1 MRVFLRYISF
11 CIFLILI
18 LGGCSIYNKYFGEKD
33 LTPEEL
39 MSEGLKDLDKGN
51 YQSAAEKFQEIKDR
65 YPYSEYAIEAEL
77 KIADSEFRN
86 KEYDIAFDAYDE
98 FERMHPRDKNIPYAI
113 YQKGMCHF
121 QQIKTIDRE
130 QTHTLLAK
138 EEFERLIKRFPGD
151 EYADRSRKN
160 IRKCLIFLAEHELYV
175 GKFYFKMK
183 QYKAAMGRYRFLIEN
198 YPDMGQYHEALEYIR
213 ICKEKIAQFEEGL
226 EP

>member
-1 MRVFLRYISF
+1 
-11 CIFLILI
+11 
-18 LGGCSIYNKYFGEKD
+18 
-33 LTPEEL
+33 

-51 YQSAAEKFQEIKDR
+51 YQSAAEKFQELKDR

-86 KEYDIAFDAYDE
+86 KEYDTAFDAYDE

-138 EEFERLIKRFPGD
+138 EEFERLIKRFPSD

-175 GKFYFKMK
+175 GNFYFKMK

-198 YPDMGQYHEALEYIR
+198 YPDMGQYHEALEYIS